1 MSAAHTLGSAPS
13 SLTHPIVPVGRT
25 PSGPVAPAGAG
36 YAGWVDSITA
46 VSIGLSVALFF
57 TFYAG
62 AVVLYAY
69 SRPRDWKAHLGRR
82 GLMSV
87 GALGT
92 AVGAAC
98 FGVLLY
104 QWLFPLGT

>member
-1 MSAAHTLGSAPS
+1 MVRGDGS
-13 SLTHPIVPVGRT
+13 L
-25 PSGPVAPAGAG
+25 SGPVAARSLR
-36 YAGWVDSITA
+36 YAGRVDSLTA

-57 TFYAG
+57 TAYAG

-69 SRPRDWKAHLGRR
+69 SRPPDWQATLGRR

-87 GALGT
+87 GALGA

-98 FGVLLY
+98 VGILLY

>member
-1 MSAAHTLGSAPS
+1 
-13 SLTHPIVPVGRT
+13 
-25 PSGPVAPAGAG
+25 
-36 YAGWVDSITA
+36 VDSITT

-57 TFYAG
+57 TAYAG

-69 SRPRDWKAHLGRR
+69 SRPPEWQAHLGRR
-82 GLMSV
+82 GLISV
-87 GALGT
+87 GAIGT
-92 AVGAAC
+92 VMGAAC

>member
-1 MSAAHTLGSAPS
+1 M
-13 SLTHPIVPVGRT
+13 
-25 PSGPVAPAGAG
+25 
-36 YAGWVDSITA
+36 DSITA

-57 TFYAG
+57 TAYAG

-69 SRPRDWKAHLGRR
+69 SRPRGWEAHLGRR

-87 GALGT
+87 GALG
-92 AVGAAC
+92 AAMGATC
-98 FGVLLY
+98 FGILLY

>member
-1 MSAAHTLGSAPS
+1 
-13 SLTHPIVPVGRT
+13 
-25 PSGPVAPAGAG
+25 
-36 YAGWVDSITA
+36 VDSITA

-57 TFYAG
+57 TAYAG

-69 SRPRDWKAHLGRR
+69 SRPQGWEARLGRR

-87 GALGT
+87 GALGAAT
-92 AVGAAC
+92 GAAC
-98 FGVLLY
+98 FGILLY

>member
-1 MSAAHTLGSAPS
+1 M
-13 SLTHPIVPVGRT
+13 
-25 PSGPVAPAGAG
+25 
-36 YAGWVDSITA
+36 DSITA

-57 TFYAG
+57 TAYAG

-69 SRPRDWKAHLGRR
+69 SRPREWQAHLGRR

-92 AVGAAC
+92 VMGAAC
-98 FGVLLY
+98 FGILLY